1 MPSDL
6 ERQHLARIVRGA
18 GEVVLMLL
26 AFATA
31 WPFGS
36 VEPYWEAVANVG
48 IAVLAGL
55 WAVHAGLTR
64 RLRLRFDAPALI
76 LSGLVLLSGLQLTPL
91 PSGVVQ
97 LVSPASVRWREA
109 MQPAVGEL
117 LPGETTPVVRPS
129 LFPISLDPT
138 ATRLFACRI
147 FGLLVVYLAARNWLA
162 SRESFRRL
170 AGIALLNGVAL
181 SALALGQCFSSAPN
195 EIFWSFTTSGQVF
208 GPFVCRNHYPD
219 YIALC
224 AGLAIGI
231 MVTKRVPP
239 KLGDTRTFESGTI
252 WDDIQEML
260 SAPLQLLQQPAV
272 LAAAAGVGLMLI
284 SIPFSLSRGGM
295 LSFLAATL
303 GVFLLARFR
312 KGVAG
317 ESNNLNRTAVTLATV
332 VALVVVAWFDW
343 APLEKRFDEI
353 NSGQSIDD
361 RTPLWNSTVQQL
373 PGFWLAGAG
382 NGSHLRIE
390 PLGRT
395 DVGIADRVA
404 EHAHNEYLEAAIEG
418 GVLRCGLTLAL
429 PLIVLASLALGF
441 RKLHARSIGPLILG
455 ATFGLMVVSVHA
467 VTDFGLH
474 IPAVALLATIV
485 AAYGMA
491 AANDSDYQPTR
502 QPRLPSAPTWSGSPA
517 LAISASLC
525 LIMVLLTWN
534 AYQRYRSEKYLVAAM
549 DQSRASNLQRIEWL
563 EASVAADPHNP
574 DAYFQLAQAN
584 LDASAELGTSE
595 MHIHAALR
603 ALRTARE
610 LCPLLAE
617 VHARLG
623 LYAKNFSQSEPALLH
638 LERAKLILK
647 SDAQIWYACGVEAAK
662 AGEPANAI
670 AQWKRSLE
678 LSPKQLRPIL
688 RTAKQTLSPAD
699 ILRMLLPDDPVVL
712 LGAADEF
719 YPDRLK
725 QRTERR
731 PFLERATTAKRPATT
746 VPQWIAVATASGE
759 LDRID
764 DARKAWGH
772 AIELDREAVPAHE
785 GFARLLEA
793 EELYDE
799 ALPQLQWL
807 LAKRPTD
814 PDLRLRYKA
823 AVHGAKLQREIRE

>member
-6 ERQHLARIVRGA
+6 ERQRMARVVRGA
-18 GEVVLMLL
+18 GEAVLMLL

-36 VEPYWEAVANVG
+36 VEPFWEAVATAG
-48 IAVLAGL
+48 IAVLAAL

-64 RLRLRFDAPALI
+64 RLRLRFDAPSLI
-76 LSGLVLLSGLQLTPL
+76 LSGLVLLSGMQLVPL
-91 PSGVVQ
+91 PRAVVQ
-97 LVSPASVRWREA
+97 VVSPASVRWREA
-109 MQPAVGEL
+109 MLPAVGEL

-129 LFPISLDPT
+129 SSPISLDPT
-138 ATRLFACRI
+138 ATRLFAGRI

-181 SALALGQCFSSAPN
+181 SALALGQHFSSAPN
-195 EIFWSFTTSGQVF
+195 EIFWSVSTGGQVF

-219 YIALC
+219 FIALC

-239 KLGDTRTFESGTI
+239 KLGANHAFETGSI

-272 LAAAAGVGLMLI
+272 LTAAAGVGLMLV

-295 LSFLAATL
+295 LAFLAATL

-312 KGVAG
+312 KKIPGG
-317 ESNNLNRTAVTLATV
+317 SNSTNRTAVTLATA
-332 VALVVVAWFDW
+332 VALIVVAWFGW

-353 NSGQSIDD
+353 GSGQSIDD
-361 RTPLWNSTVQQL
+361 RTPLWNSTAQQF

-395 DVGIADRVA
+395 DTGIADRVT

-418 GVLRCGLTLAL
+418 GVLRFGLTLAL
-429 PLIVLASLALGF
+429 PLIVLVSLARGF
-441 RKLHARSIGPLILG
+441 RKLHARGIGPLILG
-455 ATFGLMVVSVHA
+455 TAFGLMVVSAHA
-467 VTDFGLH
+467 VADFALH

-491 AANDSDYQPTR
+491 AANDSEYQPTR
-502 QPRLPSAPTWSGSPA
+502 QRRLPSTPTWSGSTA
-517 LAISASLC
+517 LAIAASLC

-534 AYQRYRSEKYLVAAM
+534 ARQRYLGEKYLIAALE
-549 DQSRASNLQRIEWL
+549 QGRSGNWQRIEWL

-574 DAYFQLAQAN
+574 DAFFQLAQAH
-584 LDASAELGTSE
+584 LDASAERGTSGI
-595 MHIHAALR
+595 HIHAALR

-610 LCPLLAE
+610 LCPLVAE

-623 LYAKNFSQSEPALLH
+623 LFAGHFSRSEPALVH

-647 SDAQIWYACGVEAAK
+647 TDSQIWYACGVEAAK

-678 LSPKQLRPIL
+678 LSPSQLRPIL

-699 ILRMLLPDDPVVL
+699 ILRMVLPDDPVVL
-712 LGAADEF
+712 LGAAEEL

-725 QRTERR
+725 QRAERR
-731 PFLERATTAKRPATT
+731 PFLERATIGERPGAT
-746 VPQWIAVATASGE
+746 VPQWIAVATACGELERIGDARQAWGRALE
-759 LDRID
+759 LDRD
-764 DARKAWGH
+764 G
-772 AIELDREAVPAHE
+772 LPAHE
-785 GFARLLEA
+785 GFARFLEA
-793 EELYDE
+793 EELYEE

-823 AVHGAKLQREIRE
+823 AVHGAKLQREIGN